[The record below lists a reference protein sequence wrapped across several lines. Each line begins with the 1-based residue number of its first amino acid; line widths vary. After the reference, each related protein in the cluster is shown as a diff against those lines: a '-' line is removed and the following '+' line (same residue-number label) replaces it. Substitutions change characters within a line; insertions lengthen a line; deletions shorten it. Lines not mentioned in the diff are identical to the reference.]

1 MKVHLL
7 DNHKESC
14 DKNCPE
20 HVEVFYLM
28 GEFHVVYF
36 HMCKRQHFYYV
47 SALDIKEKIINGIIR
62 RTISHKLKITDNYE
76 LVSRRRYDV
85 NFKNKINR
93 KKALKKS
100 YPEINYIYKNAAN
113 TEFCI
118 YTDTNL
124 ITNMIRSESTLND
137 AQLTK
142 SHLKCYVDTYEVRS
156 LIEQVDM
163 LAMSNRKTF
172 APEIKIHMLIDE
184 MITSI
189 NK

>member
-36 HMCKRQHFYYV
+36 HMCDRGRLYYM
-47 SALDIKEKIINGIIR
+47 SLLDIKEKIINGIIR
-62 RTISHKLKITDNYE
+62 RSLSNKLKITDKYNF
-76 LVSRRRYDV
+76 VSRHRYDTSL
-85 NFKNKINR
+85 KNKVKR
-93 KKALKKS
+93 KKAINKP
-100 YPEINYIYKNAAN
+100 YPEINYMYKNAAN

-118 YTDTNL
+118 YTDTNF
-124 ITNMIRSESTLND
+124 IISMIRSESTLND

-142 SHLKCYVDTYEVRS
+142 SHLKCYVDNYDLRS

-163 LAMSNRKTF
+163 LAYANRQIC
-172 APEIKIHMLIDE
+172 APEIKVHMLIDE